1 MAATIETG
9 STKQQRTAR
18 NPLPQWHIT
27 EGSIDIAIPQKNK
40 IFIVFV
46 YVEFFANTPNRFK
59 IINLFIFII
68 IAII

>member
-27 EGSIDIAIPQKNK
+27 EGSIDIAIPQKIK
-40 IFIVFV
+40 IFTAFCLCEIG
-46 YVEFFANTPNRFK
+46 FANISNHFK
-59 IINLFIFII
+59 IINLFIYMIL
-68 IAII
+68 